1 MKIKSIIHAVF
12 LWSVWCGL
20 GLLLGAISQVTPL
33 YAASSAGDLA
43 QAGTSAPTTATAA
56 ANQAGAAIQFTGIT
70 AGDEHTC
77 GLTTGSG
84 VVCWGANSDG
94 QVGDGTPFAYRPP
107 VSVATL
113 QSGVQTVV
121 ANGGHSCA
129 LLSSG
134 AVSCW
139 GGNQAG
145 QLGDGG
151 TSERRTPVAV
161 LGLAES
167 VTALAVG
174 GNHSCALLQTGGVA
188 CWGRNLSGQLGN
200 GANVDQKTPVAVAGL
215 GGLVTSLTA
224 GANHTCALLQS
235 GAVQCWGD
243 NANGQLGD
251 QTTVA
256 RNLPTAV
263 NGLAGPAKALAAGS
277 DHTCAILTDGRV
289 QCWGDNARGQLGDGS
304 REDRTSPVLVS
315 NLRDVIA
322 TVAAG
327 RFHTCALAIDGD
339 LYCWGANNRGQLGA
353 GALESSRTPLRVTG
367 VPGDATA
374 LTAGLDHT
382 CALFKTKIP
391 YCWGSNRARQLGQ
404 DAPGVA
410 SVPHLLQLAALSN
423 GVAPL
428 NGIPA
433 IAGGRY
439 HTCLITPSR
448 GVQCWGRNSDGQL
461 GDGTQLPRTRPV
473 NIPGFPSGVMSL
485 AVGAEHTCALL
496 QTGAVQ
502 CWGSNQSA
510 QLGDGSTTE
519 HLTPQEVIGL
529 TGAAALVTGESH
541 TCALV
546 QPGGVQ
552 CWGGNAAG
560 QLGDGATTNAG
571 FPVSVAGLNSGVTAV
586 TAGATHTCALLH
598 SGGVQCWGGNAAGQL
613 GDSSQ
618 ISRTTPVD
626 VLGLSNVIA
635 LSAGGAHT
643 CALLTD
649 GTVHCWG
656 ANNSGQLGNGS
667 RIGQLQPV
675 AVSGLPGVATSVAAG
690 TAHTCALLNDGRV
703 FCWGGNE
710 NSQLGDG
717 TTEDRLTPVAVSG
730 LAANVLSLNAGGY
743 HNCVLVTGNRPLC
756 WGRDSDGQLGA
767 GALTQSAT
775 LAPLVE
781 TRPATLVVNY
791 ATAQA
796 GSTLTL
802 IGSGLPYS
810 GTLPL
815 LVNGTTITDTL
826 QVNPSGEL
834 IVYLTTQGADNGAYH
849 LQVGNPPVATVAFFL
864 QERAARQPTEGGGI
878 TYTIPA
884 SIGQPLLDLYLPV
897 IGR

>member
-1 MKIKSIIHAVF
+1 MNIDAILHTKH
-12 LWSVWCGL
+12 WCRVGSL
-20 GLLLGAISQVTPL
+20 GFIVGSLLLGLPTR
-33 YAASSAGDLA
+33 YAAAATLT
-43 QAGTSAPTTATAA
+43 QATQSEPTTTITAA
-56 ANQAGAAIQFTGIT
+56 SQTANQFTSIT
-70 AGDEHTC
+70 AGEEHTC
-77 GLTTGSG
+77 GLTTGAG
-84 VVCWGANSDG
+84 VVCWGANGDG
-94 QVGDGTPFAYRPP
+94 QVGDGTAFAYRPP
-107 VSVATL
+107 VGVATL
-113 QSGVQTVV
+113 QSGVQAVV

-129 LLSSG
+129 LLNSG
-134 AVSCW
+134 GVSCW

-151 TSERRTPVAV
+151 TSERRVPVAV
-161 LGLAES
+161 LGLPES
-167 VTALAVG
+167 ATALAVG
-174 GNHSCALLQTGGVA
+174 GSHTCALLQSGGVA
-188 CWGRNLSGQLGN
+188 CWGRNGSGQLGN
-200 GANVDQKTPVAVAGL
+200 GANLNQKTPVPVTGL
-215 GGLVTSLTA
+215 GGLVTALAA

-251 QTTVA
+251 QTTIA
-256 RNLPTAV
+256 HNQPTTV
-263 NGLAGPAKALAAGS
+263 IGLVGAAKAVAAGS

-339 LYCWGANNRGQLGA
+339 LWCWGTNNRGQLGT

-410 SVPHLLQLAALSN
+410 SIPHLLQLAPLSN
-423 GVAPL
+423 GVTPI

-433 IAGGRY
+433 ISGGRY
-439 HTCLITPSR
+439 HTCLITPDR
-448 GVQCWGRNSDGQL
+448 GAQCWGRNSDGQL
-461 GDGTQLPRTRPV
+461 GDGTQLPRTQPV
-473 NIPGFPSGVMSL
+473 NINGFSGEVMSVAL
-485 AVGAEHTCALL
+485 GAEHSCALV

-502 CWGSNQSA
+502 CWGSNTA
-510 QLGDGSTTE
+510 GQLGDGTTTE
-519 HLTPQEVIGL
+519 HFTPKDVIGL
-529 TGAAALVTGESH
+529 TGMAAALVAGESH
-541 TCALV
+541 TCALM
-546 QPGGVQ
+546 PDGVK
-552 CWGGNAAG
+552 CWGDNAAG
-560 QLGDGATTNAG
+560 QLGDGTTTKAS
-571 FPVSVAGLNSGVTAV
+571 FPVVVAGLSGVSAV
-586 TAGATHTCALLH
+586 TAGATHTCALLQ
-598 SGGVQCWGGNAAGQL
+598 SGGVKCWGGNAAGQL

-626 VLGLSNVIA
+626 VLGLSGVIA
-635 LSAGGAHT
+635 LDAGGAHT
-643 CALLTD
+643 CAVNGD
-649 GTVHCWG
+649 GAVYCWG
-656 ANNSGQLGNGS
+656 ANNSGQLGDGS
-667 RIGQLQPV
+667 RLAQFQPV
-675 AVSGLPGVATSVAAG
+675 AVTGLPGAATSIAAG
-690 TAHTCALLNDGRV
+690 VAHTCALLQDGRV

-717 TTEDRLTPVAVSG
+717 TAEERLTPVAVSG

-767 GALTQSAT
+767 GALTQSTT
-775 LAPLVE
+775 LVPLAE
-781 TRPATLVVNY
+781 ARPATLMVNY
-791 ATAQA
+791 ATAHV

-810 GTLPL
+810 STLPIL
-815 LVNGTTITDTL
+815 INSTTLTDTV

-834 IVYLTTQGADNGAYH
+834 IIYLTTQAADNGAYQ
-849 LQVGNPPVATVAFFL
+849 LQLGNPPVATVTFLL
-864 QERAARQPTEGGGI
+864 QERATLHPTEGGGV
-878 TYTIPA
+878 TYAIPA
-884 SIGQPLLDLYLPV
+884 GIGQPINDLYLPV
-897 IGR
+897 VGR

>member
-1 MKIKSIIHAVF
+1 MHINSILHAQH
-12 LWSVWCGL
+12 LWSLICGCGL
-20 GLLLGAISQVTPL
+20 ILSSMLLGRPPL
-33 YAASSAGDLA
+33 YAAAANLT
-43 QAGTSAPTTATAA
+43 QPAPSEPRPAITAA
-56 ANQAGAAIQFTGIT
+56 SQTAMQFASLT

-77 GLTTGSG
+77 GLTTGNG
-84 VVCWGANSDG
+84 VICWGANGDG
-94 QVGDGTPFAYRPP
+94 QVGDGTTFAYRPA

-113 QSGVQTVV
+113 QSGVQAVI

-134 AVSCW
+134 GVSCW

-151 TSERRTPVAV
+151 TSERRVPVAV
-161 LGLAES
+161 LGLTES
-167 VTALAVG
+167 ITALAVG
-174 GNHSCALLQTGGVA
+174 GSHSCALLQSGGVA
-188 CWGRNLSGQLGN
+188 CWGRNQSGQLGN
-200 GANVDQKTPVAVAGL
+200 GANADQTTPVAVAGL
-215 GGLVTSLTA
+215 GGLVTALTA

-251 QTTVA
+251 QSTTA

-263 NGLAGPAKALAAGS
+263 NGLAGPVKAIAAGS
-277 DHTCAILTDGRV
+277 DHTCAILTDGQV

-304 REDRTSPVLVS
+304 REDRTSPVLVG
-315 NLRDVIA
+315 NLRDIIA

-339 LYCWGANNRGQLGA
+339 LWCWGANNRGQLGT
-353 GALESSRTPLRVTG
+353 GTLESSRTPLRVAG

-382 CALFKTKIP
+382 CALFKTKLP

-410 SVPHLLQLAALSN
+410 SVPRLLQLATESN
-423 GVAPL
+423 GVAPIS
-428 NGIPA
+428 GIPA
-433 IAGGRY
+433 IGGGRY

-448 GVQCWGRNSDGQL
+448 SVQCWGRNSDGQL
-461 GDGTQLPRTRPV
+461 GDGTQLPRTQPV
-473 NIPGFPSGVMSL
+473 QIAGLSSNVMDL
-485 AVGAEHTCALL
+485 ALGAEHSCALL

-502 CWGSNQSA
+502 CWGSNQSS
-510 QLGDGSTTE
+510 QLGDGTTIE
-519 HLTPQEVIGL
+519 HLAPKEVIGL
-529 TGAAALVTGESH
+529 TGVAAAMVAGESH

-546 QPGGVQ
+546 QPGGVKCWGSNTAGQLGDGTTTNAGFPVSVAGLSSGVSTVTAGATHTCALLQSGGAQ

-560 QLGDGATTNAG
+560 QLGDG
-571 FPVSVAGLNSGVTAV
+571 
-586 TAGATHTCALLH
+586 
-598 SGGVQCWGGNAAGQL
+598 
-613 GDSSQ
+613 SQ
-618 ISRTTPVD
+618 ISRTTPVA
-626 VLGLSNVIA
+626 VLGLSGVIA
-635 LSAGGAHT
+635 LDAGGTHT
-643 CALLTD
+643 CAVRND

-667 RIGQLQPV
+667 RIAQLQPV
-675 AVSGLPGVATSVAAG
+675 AVVGLPGAALSVAAG
-690 TAHTCALLNDGRV
+690 VAHTCALLQGGRV

-717 TTEDRLTPVAVSG
+717 TAEDRLTPVEVSG

-743 HNCVLVTGNRPLC
+743 HTCVLVTGNRPLC

-775 LAPLVE
+775 LVPLAE
-781 TRPATLVVNY
+781 ARPATLVINY

-810 GTLPL
+810 STQPL
-815 LVNGTTITDTL
+815 VINGTALTETI

-834 IVYLTTQGADNGAYH
+834 IVYLATQAADNGAYQ
-849 LQVGNPPVATVAFFL
+849 LQVGNPPIATTSVFL
-864 QERAARQPTEGGGI
+864 QALAPLRPAEGGGI
-878 TYTIPA
+878 TYAIPA
-884 SIGQPLLDLYLPV
+884 GISQPISELYLPV
-897 IGR
+897 VGQ